1 MFGRQVLS
9 TCLVAALVAI
19 LLVSTVANQTP
30 RKIRVIYTND
40 TLGYLESCGCGGVR
54 SGGLA
59 RRAVLISQLKQEN
72 PHCVILESGNLAN
85 TPDKLGLIT
94 SVLATLGYDA
104 VGVGET
110 DVRTCGE
117 EFYKKAAQAKLT
129 VIDPSPNAP
138 KTAVPYI
145 VKNVDGVRVGVV
157 SFGFWL
163 NPSEVD
169 DFEAMKAFYSAYSE
183 ARRKS
188 DILIVLDQKNIATR
202 EWIETNEK
210 RFGAPDIVIGGMMRR
225 TLQHEDVV
233 GRTRI
238 VPTSI
243 QGRELGVVDIETAP
257 GQLPT
262 YSVRKIPI
270 DDKIAEDVAIKKRVE
285 EFMGKIPQIPTY
297 TPTGSRNEVGPQ
309 ITKSQG
315 PAYYPP
321 LLCKGCHAA
330 EYEQWAGTKHAKA
343 VETLTS
349 QNRAIPEC
357 LKCHSEMF
365 RRLQRLTL
373 TSGTPAGVDCMTCH
387 AGSLP
392 HGIERRESS
401 VRVKVDTK
409 ICVECHDKEWSPNY
423 NEKIYLP
430 KITHGPKKDAP
441 STSAGSQTQTPTS
454 PAELSNP
461 PSDSRPPAPP
471 PIPVPPPTR

>member
-1 MFGRQVLS
+1 M
-9 TCLVAALVAI
+9 
-19 LLVSTVANQTP
+19 
-30 RKIRVIYTND
+30 
-40 TLGYLESCGCGGVR
+40 
-54 SGGLA
+54 
-59 RRAVLISQLKQEN
+59 
-72 PHCVILESGNLAN
+72 ILESGNLSN
-85 TPDKLGLIT
+85 TPDRVGLIT
-94 SVLATLGYDA
+94 SILAELGYDA

-145 VKNVDGVRVGVV
+145 VKNVNGIRVGIV

-163 NPSEVD
+163 NPSEED
-169 DFEAMKAFYSAYSE
+169 EFEIRKAFYSAYGE

-188 DILIVLDQKNIATR
+188 DILIVLDQKNIVTR
-202 EWIETNEK
+202 EWIEANEK
-210 RFGAPDIVIGGMMRR
+210 RFGAPDIVIGGVMRR
-225 TLQHEDVV
+225 TLQQEDVV
-233 GRTRI
+233 GKTRI

-243 QGRELGVVDIETAP
+243 QGRDVGVVDIEIAP

-262 YSVRKIPI
+262 YSVRKIPL
-270 DDKIAEDVAIKKRVE
+270 DDRIAEDVAIKKRVE
-285 EFMGKIPQIPTY
+285 EFMGKVPQTPTY
-297 TPTGSRNEVGPQ
+297 TPAGSRTQVEP
-309 ITKSQG
+309 TKSQG

-330 EYEQWAGTKHAKA
+330 EYEQWAATKHARA

-365 RRLQRLTL
+365 RRLQRLTI

-392 HGIERRESS
+392 HGIERKESS

-409 ICVECHDKEWSPNY
+409 ICIECHDKEWSPNY
-423 NEKIYLP
+423 NEKTYLP
-430 KITHGPKKDAP
+430 KITHGPKKDASP
-441 STSAGSQTQTPTS
+441 ENVGSQTQPHTP
-454 PAELSNP
+454 PAESSSP

-471 PIPVPPPTR
+471 PIPIPPTTK